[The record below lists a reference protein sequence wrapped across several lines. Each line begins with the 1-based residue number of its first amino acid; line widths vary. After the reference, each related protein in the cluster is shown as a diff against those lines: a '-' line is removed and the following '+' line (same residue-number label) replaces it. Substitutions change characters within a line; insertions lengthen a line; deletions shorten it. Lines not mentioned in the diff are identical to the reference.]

1 MKFNASQFEQLN
13 TQLSA
18 FSKACDIPV
27 PETGWINA
35 IRTALGMSLQQ
46 LGKKLGVTKQA
57 VQDMEKREKN
67 GSITIHALKQ
77 IARVFEMDFVYGF
90 MPKDGSLDAFIERRA
105 RELASQMVSQD
116 ANHVTDSDQAIAMKT
131 EQLKASMPRQLW
143 D

>member
-27 PETGWINA
+27 PEAGWINA

-105 RELASQMVSQD
+105 RELASQMISQD
-116 ANHVTDSDQAIAMKT
+116 GNHVTDSEQAIAMKT